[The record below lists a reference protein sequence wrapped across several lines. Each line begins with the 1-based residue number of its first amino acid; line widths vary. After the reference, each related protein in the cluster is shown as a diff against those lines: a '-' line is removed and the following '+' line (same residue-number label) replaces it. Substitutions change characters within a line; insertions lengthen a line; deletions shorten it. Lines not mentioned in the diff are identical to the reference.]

1 MPQAQIWIKIYL
13 NSNHEKL
20 GEGWM
25 VNTCSI
31 TNLEIEIYEN
41 SDKLGERWMVNISS
55 VTNWNLLIFKS

>member
-1 MPQAQIWIKIYL
+1 MNYEWIPQAQIWIKIYL

-41 SDKLGERWMVNISS
+41 SDHNNLGEAGRWVICQSQ
-55 VTNWNLLIFKS
+55 I